1 MDPLRSRTLL
11 RYFMAADTF
20 VRILVHD
27 ARESTL
33 RARPGL
39 NRTTYRR
46 LVIETC
52 CPEYHGDLAGR
63 LSEQCPHDPLAAEE
77 LLYQLCIEVNPTLDI
92 HTVRLGEHAAAV
104 ERDPRARPDPARD
117 AAVAFKRLRQRARG
131 LGDRLARHIVGQDAA
146 IEVVSRAMRRVAA
159 GLARDSRPLATF
171 LFIGRTG
178 TGKTEMAR
186 RIAHELFES
195 RVVRVDCSEF
205 ALSHEYAKLI
215 GAPPGY
221 VGHEQGGFLTEA
233 LRKTPDCVVLFDE
246 IEKAHPRMHH
256 LLLQV
261 LDEGHLS
268 DGRGRR
274 TDFSRAVVVLT
285 SNVGASEMQ
294 AATRRVGFAEPT
306 ALAEATLREIT
317 SRALE
322 TQFAPEFLARLD
334 EQVLFRELT
343 RDDAGVIAANLLGEL
358 AQRARRRHLK
368 VDFAP
373 GVARWVAERGF
384 SPDTGARELRRVIE
398 RDVEARLA
406 DLLLAERR
414 PERGDDGLLR
424 ATIRGGTLRLR
435 RAA

>member
-1 MDPLRSRTLL
+1 L
-11 RYFMAADTF
+11 
-20 VRILVHD
+20 
-27 ARESTL
+27 
-33 RARPGL
+33 
-39 NRTTYRR
+39 
-46 LVIETC
+46 
-52 CPEYHGDLAGR
+52 
-63 LSEQCPHDPLAAEE
+63 
-77 LLYQLCIEVNPTLDI
+77 
-92 HTVRLGEHAAAV
+92 
-104 ERDPRARPDPARD
+104 ARD
-117 AAVAFKRLRQRARG
+117 A
-131 LGDRLARHIVGQDAA
+131 
-146 IEVVSRAMRRVAA
+146 
-159 GLARDSRPLATF
+159 RPLATF

-186 RIAHELFES
+186 RLAQELFAS
-195 RVVRVDCSEF
+195 RLVRVDCSEF

-294 AATRRVGFAEPT
+294 AATRRVGFAGP
-306 ALAEATLREIT
+306 ASLAEGALREIA

-322 TQFAPEFLARLD
+322 AQFAPEFLARLD
-334 EQVLFRELT
+334 EQVLFRELS
-343 RDDAGVIAANLLGEL
+343 RDDAGAIAANLLGEL
-358 AQRARRRHLK
+358 AARARRRHLA

-398 RDVEARLA
+398 RDIEARLA
-406 DLLLAERR
+406 DLLLDERR
-414 PERGDDGLLR
+414 PERGDGGLLR
-424 ATIRGGTLRLR
+424 ASIRGGTLRLR